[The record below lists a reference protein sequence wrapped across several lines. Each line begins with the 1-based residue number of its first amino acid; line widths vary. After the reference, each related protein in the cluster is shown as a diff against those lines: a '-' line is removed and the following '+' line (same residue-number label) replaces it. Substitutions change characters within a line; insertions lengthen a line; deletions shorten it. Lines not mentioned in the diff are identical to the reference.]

1 MASKKSIGKEQDIV
15 LNKQQT
21 GFLIDL
27 YEDEP
32 DLWNVFSPNYHRKQS
47 RGSALNRIQERMM
60 REFQGFYISSKHAYH
75 ICPS

>member
-1 MASKKSIGKEQDIV
+1 MASNKFVGKEQDIV

-27 YEDEP
+27 YQDEP

-47 RGSALNRIQERMM
+47 RGNALNRIQERLMGK
-60 REFQGFYISSKHAYH
+60 FHGFCISSKRAHYLF
-75 ICPS
+75 